1 VAALPLMAVLFGIKA
16 TDRVKSFQKNSGHAT
31 EIREFW
37 EICRKNI
44 PVSQLICKKHKKKFG
59 WKQNMLYICNINFIK
74 DI

>member
-1 VAALPLMAVLFGIKA
+1 MLLFRLFKF
-16 TDRVKSFQKNSGHAT
+16 KYGHAT

-59 WKQNMLYICNINFIK
+59 WRQNMLYICDINVIK
-74 DI
+74 MTFSVREKNKNFNY